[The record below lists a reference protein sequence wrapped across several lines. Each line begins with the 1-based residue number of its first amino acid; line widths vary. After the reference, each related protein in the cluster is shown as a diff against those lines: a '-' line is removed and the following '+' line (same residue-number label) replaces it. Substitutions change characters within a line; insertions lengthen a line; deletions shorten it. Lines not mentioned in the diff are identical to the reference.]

1 MTPSSGSSPLARGL
15 PRPVEADGE
24 GLGIIP
30 ARAGFTRPG
39 SRGAGRRADHPRS
52 RGVYAACHPAAA
64 AQMGSSPLARGL
76 PCTASAS
83 RPAGGIIPARAG
95 FTHPDH
101 RSQFPEADHPRSRGV
116 YPPGLPSSIRP
127 AGSSPLARGL
137 LVQIDRSGA
146 QRGIIPARAGF
157 TSGRRICGWAG
168 GGSSPLARG
177 LLVFEPVRHQY
188 RRIIPARAGF
198 TAGGPVLVGG
208 HGDHPRSRG
217 VYRATEAAI
226 SLREGSSPLAR
237 GLRGGVIG
245 GGVEQRII
253 PARAGFTRRRRW
265 WRSWPWDHPRSR
277 GVYPTIWRRRPA
289 GPGSSPL
296 ARGLL
301 ESVLTDEGYVG
312 IIPARAGFT
321 APARARTG
329 PASDHP
335 RSRGVYG
342 SPPTPTAATGGSSPL
357 ARGLHRLRHGR

>member
-1 MTPSSGSSPLARGL
+1 MRASGSSPLARGL
-15 PRPVEADGE
+15 PGQDLV
-24 GLGIIP
+24 GLGAARIIP
-30 ARAGFTRPG
+30 ARAGFTRPATL
-39 SRGAGRRADHPRS
+39 RPPPRW
-52 RGVYAACHPAAA
+52 
-64 AQMGSSPLARGL
+64 
-76 PCTASAS
+76 
-83 RPAGGIIPARAG
+83 
-95 FTHPDH
+95 
-101 RSQFPEADHPRSRGV
+101 DHPRSRGV
-116 YPPGLPSSIRP
+116 YPAPPLPAARP
-127 AGSSPLARGL
+127 AGSSPLARGLHIPTTAVSFRKRIIPARAGFTLLGCRPRYGRPDHPRSRGVYSPTPSTPIGAGGSSPLARGL

-296 ARGLL
+296 ARGLPGGG
-301 ESVLTDEGYVG
+301 DGGGHGHG

-321 APARARTG
+321 LQSGAGDRLAQ
-329 PASDHP
+329 DHP
-335 RSRGVYG
+335 RSRGVYWNP
-342 SPPTPTAATGGSSPL
+342 S
-357 ARGLHRLRHGR
+357 